1 MRLTPRVAGFRS
13 EYPAGFKLECMAGF
27 VGTRNIWAWSER
39 TATMHGIRCTAPPQS
54 TLHGR
59 YAITQVITLS
69 VSIAVFGG
77 IWAFLALGPL
87 SGFVLVWA
95 GFIGW
100 GCFFHSGANT
110 NALVKTIAGNAYGAL
125 VAWVALLIIVNVPV
139 PGLGAVWPAR
149 RHCVLPGHR
158 RLDRSAVR
166 GTGQRLRLR
175 CACGVL
181 AAPAIRRAGHRP
193 IAESGLALV
202 RQPAGLAHCL
212 DGDRS
217 PVRLCLGPAREG
229 AAHKTTDQGGARIT
243 EARRFVPGPNSG
255 IDSVPRSMDNRS
267 RRPVDFRYMAS
278 ARKAPPD

>member
-1 MRLTPRVAGFRS
+1 MGRS
-13 EYPAGFKLECMAGF
+13 VDHRQRPGP
-27 VGTRNIWAWSER
+27 W
-39 TATMHGIRCTAPPQS
+39 
-54 TLHGR
+54 
-59 YAITQVITLS
+59 
-69 VSIAVFGG
+69 FGSG
-77 IWAFLALGPL
+77 LA
-87 SGFVLVWA
+87 SDRR
-95 GFIGW
+95 
-100 GCFFHSGANT
+100 
-110 NALVKTIAGNAYGAL
+110 
-125 VAWVALLIIVNVPV
+125 
-139 PGLGAVWPAR
+139 R
-149 RHCVLPGHR
+149 RHCFLPGHR

-193 IAESGLALV
+193 IAEPGLALV

-229 AAHKTTDQGGARIT
+229 AAHKTADHGGARIT
-243 EARRFVPGPNSG
+243 EARRFVPGSNSG

-278 ARKAPPD
+278 ARKAPLIDIAMSAMITELLDSKAESDDVGFGAELAWMSCQIERAFQFVEVLKKPPPIHQTEARLIRRYSGYLGRGRTHAAKAH